1 MPVRIESRFYGS
13 SALRAN
19 VGVRLHAGWA
29 GSNSPDVLQSVILD
43 NRTIGNTIIA
53 MESLTTFSL
62 RIPKDLA
69 RVIAA
74 EAKRAGLSK
83 SEYARRAMEEFN
95 QQRMQERMAYLST
108 QLAAHSAAAHDEM
121 ESSIAD
127 GIA

>member
-1 MPVRIESRFYGS
+1 
-13 SALRAN
+13 
-19 VGVRLHAGWA
+19 
-29 GSNSPDVLQSVILD
+29 
-43 NRTIGNTIIA
+43 

-69 RVIAA
+69 RRITV

-108 QLAAHSAAAHDEM
+108 QLAAQSAAVHDEL
-121 ESSIAD
+121 EWSLSD
-127 GIA
+127 GIV